1 MNFRTV
7 ALAVATLSLAASPAI
22 AEAAFDRSLAPVEG
36 ESELEGGASFLFA
49 ILGAAAV
56 VGGIIVASG
65 SDDDTPTS
73 P

>member
-1 MNFRTV
+1 MKIRTI
-7 ALAVATLSLAASPAI
+7 ALAAGAFSLIASPAI
-22 AEAAFDRSLAPVEG
+22 AEAAFDRANAPVEG
-36 ESELEGGASFLFA
+36 ESELAGGASFLFA

-65 SDDDTPTS
+65 GDDDSPTS